1 MAHDHGTR
9 RVLQGNVDPACAG
22 AAPLALPGRGR
33 RWCGASVTNRAHH
46 SEEGSLAERLSA
58 ESTPQP
64 SAVERSVP
72 ERASGEGAAAELVV
86 PGPLS
91 AERLLRESASHE
103 VAPPSSEPTL
113 EVTSSRELTEE
124 LLSGGLESLEGIAS
138 TPAVPKAG
146 LPAVPK
152 AAAQTAAVPSAE
164 GAQAQGEPAA
174 GAAVAAPLDALEERL
189 DDVPLE
195 SLPSA
200 ARVSGTPTEEAPP
213 VPIDSTRSGPFAPP
227 WVDEV
232 PDPVTPYEQRVSE
245 TVKLS
250 DLPPIEQVRGHVL
263 ANRYL
268 AEELA
273 EQSAAS
279 LSYRAYHLALDRAVT
294 LRILPRGLACSDE
307 LCQEVRRVAR
317 VASLLSHPNIASTLD
332 FGVTSDGW
340 PFVVTEHF
348 QGRTLA
354 LLLAEEGK
362 FVLRRVLHIGK
373 QLAAGLS
380 SAHQAGLVHG
390 FIGPDNVLV
399 VEPGTSA
406 EVAIILGFG
415 VSSARGATPVPPRS
429 GVFGVPFYVSPE
441 QASCRPLDARSDIYS
456 LGVLLYELMT
466 GAPPFSDGDFAAV
479 LCQHLDDD
487 APPPSTRLKSPGP
500 LAKAMD
506 AIVERC
512 LRKEPEQR
520 YQTAAELADD
530 LIRLEAA
537 AARSKRRPMPE
548 IQRPTTTIHSPPP
561 RAADNAMNSGAKVII
576 HAEDPTPARA
586 SPVVKDRR
594 SSPGSVPPPAAASAT
609 VRPAAKRPMRV
620 SVDQATIK
628 ISAMDRELAMALHR
642 RTKGYR
648 RWKLALTGLVTALL
662 ASLTLMFHRLARG
675 MGRGRSTS
683 HRGDGSS
690 N

>member
-1 MAHDHGTR
+1 M
-9 RVLQGNVDPACAG
+9 
-22 AAPLALPGRGR
+22 
-33 RWCGASVTNRAHH
+33 TNRAHH
-46 SEEGSLAERLSA
+46 SEEESLSEQVSAERP
-58 ESTPQP
+58 TPD
-64 SAVERSVP
+64 RSSS
-72 ERASGEGAAAELVV
+72 ERAVAELVV
-86 PGPLS
+86 PSPVS
-91 AERLLRESASHE
+91 AERASVESAAQNVVPPSNM
-103 VAPPSSEPTL
+103 PPSSAPASSGPVL

-124 LLSGGLESLEGIAS
+124 LLSGALDELDDIATTSSEDGTATSPAGELE
-138 TPAVPKAG
+138 T
-146 LPAVPK
+146 
-152 AAAQTAAVPSAE
+152 
-164 GAQAQGEPAA
+164 AQAA
-174 GAAVAAPLDALEERL
+174 GAPLDALEERL
-189 DDVPLE
+189 DDLPPE
-195 SLPSA
+195 PTPSA
-200 ARVSGTPTEEAPP
+200 AGSAADEAPAVP
-213 VPIDSTRSGPFAPP
+213 VDSARSAPFAPP

-245 TVKLS
+245 TIKLA
-250 DLPPIEQVRGHVL
+250 DLPPVDQVRGHVL

-317 VASLLSHPNIASTLD
+317 VASLLNHPNIASTLD

-373 QLAAGLS
+373 QLATGLS
-380 SAHQAGLVHG
+380 AAHQAGVVHG
-390 FIGPDNVLV
+390 FISPDNVLV

-415 VSSARGATPVPPRS
+415 VSSARGPTPAPPRS

-456 LGVLLYELMT
+456 VGVLLYELMT

-487 APPPSTRLKSPGP
+487 AESPSTRLKSPGP

-520 YQTAAELADD
+520 YQTMAELADD

-537 AARSKRRPMPE
+537 AARTKRRPMPE
-548 IQRPTTTIHSPPP
+548 IQRPTTTI
-561 RAADNAMNSGAKVII
+561 
-576 HAEDPTPARA
+576 
-586 SPVVKDRR
+586 
-594 SSPGSVPPPAAASAT
+594 
-609 VRPAAKRPMRV
+609 
-620 SVDQATIK
+620 
-628 ISAMDRELAMALHR
+628 
-642 RTKGYR
+642 
-648 RWKLALTGLVTALL
+648 
-662 ASLTLMFHRLARG
+662 
-675 MGRGRSTS
+675 
-683 HRGDGSS
+683 
-690 N
+690 

>member
-1 MAHDHGTR
+1 
-9 RVLQGNVDPACAG
+9 
-22 AAPLALPGRGR
+22 
-33 RWCGASVTNRAHH
+33 VTNRAHH
-46 SEEGSLAERLSA
+46 SDEESVAERLSA
-58 ESTPQP
+58 ERPTP
-64 SAVERSVP
+64 ERSSP
-72 ERASGEGAAAELVV
+72 ERAAAERSSPERSSPERTLAELVA

-91 AERLLRESASHE
+91 AERPLPESAARDR
-103 VAPPSSEPTL
+103 APPSSGPVL
-113 EVTSSRELTEE
+113 EITSSRELTEE
-124 LLSGGLESLEGIAS
+124 LLSAGLESLDGIATS
-138 TPAVPKAG
+138 SVRPDSDQQEDVQQTE
-146 LPAVPK
+146 
-152 AAAQTAAVPSAE
+152 AARD
-164 GAQAQGEPAA
+164 
-174 GAAVAAPLDALEERL
+174 AVAAPVDALEERL
-189 DDVPLE
+189 DDE
-195 SLPSA
+195 LPSQPMASA
-200 ARVSGTPTEEAPP
+200 ARPVGEPTDEAPA
-213 VPIDSTRSGPFAPP
+213 VPMDSTRSGPFAPP

-245 TVKLS
+245 TIKLA

-317 VASLLSHPNIASTLD
+317 VASLLNHPNIASTLD

-380 SAHQAGLVHG
+380 AAHQAGVVHG
-390 FIGPDNVLV
+390 FVSPDNVLV

-406 EVAIILGFG
+406 EVAIVLGFG
-415 VSSARGATPVPPRS
+415 VSSARGPTPAPPRS

-441 QASCRPLDARSDIYS
+441 QASCRPLDARSYIYS

-487 APPPSTRLKSPGP
+487 AEAPSTRLKSPGP

-506 AIVERC
+506 AIVARC

-520 YQTAAELADD
+520 YQTAGELADD

-537 AARSKRRPMPE
+537 AARTKRRPMPE

-561 RAADNAMNSGAKVII
+561 RAADNAMTSGAKVII
-576 HAEDPTPARA
+576 HAEEPTPARA
-586 SPVVKDRR
+586 SPIAQDRR
-594 SSPGSVPPPAAASAT
+594 SSPGSVPPPTAASVAASALRPVT
-609 VRPAAKRPMRV
+609 KRPARV

-642 RTKGYR
+642 RTKGHR
-648 RWKLALTGLVTALL
+648 RWTLALRGFVTALL
-662 ASLTLMFHRLARG
+662 ASLTLMFHRFARGVG
-675 MGRGRSTS
+675 MGRRRSTN
-683 HRGDGSS
+683 HRGNGSPH
-690 N
+690 